1 MSKMLQSFSPE
12 SDGYQFMWIILVVF
26 MIGLGFSIE
35 RVVYIMVKSSKGR
48 AKFLADFGK
57 LISSQQFDEALGL
70 ANKTKLPIARVMA
83 AIVSTRA
90 GGRDTMQAACDAVF
104 LTEAPRLTRYI
115 SVIQVMA
122 SISTLLGLM
131 GTIYG
136 LIYTFDAVA
145 NKPASERAKA
155 LSDGIAIAMGTTL
168 EGLLSAVPLLVIVGF
183 LNMNSERPSRKWKKR
198 ASRLS
203 TPSSNNSESLVFK
216 WSFKKW
222 QKKSRNQ
229 QSLKNRTCCRRWA
242 CSLF

>member
-1 MSKMLQSFSPE
+1 MSKMLQSFSFD
-12 SDGYQFMWIILVVF
+12 SDGWQFMWIILAVF
-26 MIGLGFSIE
+26 VIGLGISVE
-35 RVVYIMVKSSKGR
+35 RIIYILVKSSSGR

-57 LISSQQFDEALGL
+57 LISSQQFDQALSL
-70 ANKTKLPIARVMA
+70 ANNTKLPVARVMS
-83 AIVSTRA
+83 AIVSNRN
-90 GGRDTMQAACDAVF
+90 GGREGMQAACDAVF

-115 SVIQVMA
+115 SLISVMA

-183 LNMNSERPSRKWKKR
+183 LNMNSERLIQEMEEKGLKII
-198 ASRLS
+198 
-203 TPSSNNSESLVFK
+203 NSLV
-216 WSFKKW
+216 
-222 QKKSRNQ
+222 
-229 QSLKNRTCCRRWA
+229 
-242 CSLF
+242 